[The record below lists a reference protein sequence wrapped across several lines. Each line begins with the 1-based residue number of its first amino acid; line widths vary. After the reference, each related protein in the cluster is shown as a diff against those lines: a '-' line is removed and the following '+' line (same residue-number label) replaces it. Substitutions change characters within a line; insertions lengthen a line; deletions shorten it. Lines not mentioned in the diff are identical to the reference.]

1 MKKLKLQF
9 ILFFLLLSATLAFLL
24 INSYR
29 QMAIEE
35 KSFWERSSE
44 KTYRQM
50 EIKIEGFL
58 SEENERS
65 FSEYR
70 YYQTIPGLAV
80 NELSL
85 NISPLARNFNEND
98 PKGIIGYFQVDP
110 DGFFST
116 PYLPVGNQT
125 KNLKDESKRKKRIV
139 QIEKITESFRKE
151 ISSRSRFAQNSE
163 PIEFKNED
171 VKEKNRDNLP
181 KALPSSAS
189 DSTNL
194 ISQNQG
200 TNSFDDK
207 KDSAPPEKE
216 TVQKDQPALQSKRKE
231 ITPNQ
236 EELKT
241 FEKQNLLENLHEIK
255 SGGVKTEIIS
265 SKNEKKLSKETSP
278 KKEEVR
284 SKSSSLWIDP
294 FQTRLVS
301 TEYLVFYR
309 KIWLDQKLYL
319 QGFVV
324 KLTPFY
330 QWMIQQTF
338 SNSNLAPFSI
348 AKLEYGNMLL
358 AQTQSRSTLQHPTLL
373 FERSLNF
380 PLNFFTWKIY
390 IDSLPQIT
398 TRFYLNL
405 FTAIIILLTTV
416 GLYFVYRTASAQVI
430 LSQKR
435 QDFVSAVTHELKTP
449 LTSIRM
455 YSEMLEDGWIKD
467 PEKKQEYFHQIN
479 KESGRLTRLI
489 ENVLQL
495 ARLEKQTYKINPKI
509 DSPKEDLEEFAKEFK
524 RIAEEQDFIFFFSFP
539 EKFSSISYESEAL
552 KQVLL
557 SILENSLKFS
567 SKSKT
572 KKIELKIFETES
584 QVIFEWMDYG
594 PGVPNSELKKIF
606 EKFYRVENELTRQTK
621 GTGIGLAMAKIMVE
635 SMNGKIEARNIENTG
650 LLIRILFPKIS

>member
-1 MKKLKLQF
+1 
-9 ILFFLLLSATLAFLL
+9 
-24 INSYR
+24 
-29 QMAIEE
+29 
-35 KSFWERSSE
+35 
-44 KTYRQM
+44 
-50 EIKIEGFL
+50 
-58 SEENERS
+58 
-65 FSEYR
+65 
-70 YYQTIPGLAV
+70 
-80 NELSL
+80 
-85 NISPLARNFNEND
+85 
-98 PKGIIGYFQVDP
+98 
-110 DGFFST
+110 
-116 PYLPVGNQT
+116 
-125 KNLKDESKRKKRIV
+125 
-139 QIEKITESFRKE
+139 
-151 ISSRSRFAQNSE
+151 
-163 PIEFKNED
+163 
-171 VKEKNRDNLP
+171 
-181 KALPSSAS
+181 
-189 DSTNL
+189 
-194 ISQNQG
+194 
-200 TNSFDDK
+200 
-207 KDSAPPEKE
+207 
-216 TVQKDQPALQSKRKE
+216 
-231 ITPNQ
+231 
-236 EELKT
+236 
-241 FEKQNLLENLHEIK
+241 
-255 SGGVKTEIIS
+255 
-265 SKNEKKLSKETSP
+265 
-278 KKEEVR
+278 
-284 SKSSSLWIDP
+284 
-294 FQTRLVS
+294 
-301 TEYLVFYR
+301 
-309 KIWLDQKLYL
+309 
-319 QGFVV
+319 
-324 KLTPFY
+324 
-330 QWMIQQTF
+330 
-338 SNSNLAPFSI
+338 
-348 AKLEYGNMLL
+348 MLL